1 MLIVHNVVMGLDF
14 ALNWKARYK
23 LFQIGRRSLGV
34 MTEIVKVD
42 GLQKKFGKFKAL
54 HDVSFTVNAGEVV
67 GFIGPNGA
75 GKSTTIRT
83 LLGIIN
89 RDGGKATIFGKD
101 VWRDSLYI
109 HERISYV
116 PGDVALWGSLT
127 GGEIID
133 LFIKLHGGGDKEKRD
148 YLMKRFEL
156 DPKKKAKGYSKGNRQ
171 KVGLIAA
178 LSVDSDLYIF
188 DEPTSGLDPLMEA
201 VFQEEVEKI
210 KKAGKAILLSSHIL
224 SEVERLADK
233 VVIIRQGK
241 VVETGTLD
249 ELRHLTRSTVTLAA
263 KGDVS
268 VMASVKGVYDFK
280 QKGNQATFSADNAYI
295 NDILT
300 QVAKLE
306 VKKFESVPPTLEDLF
321 MRHYEV

>member
-1 MLIVHNVVMGLDF
+1 
-14 ALNWKARYK
+14 
-23 LFQIGRRSLGV
+23 
-34 MTEIVKVD
+34 MTEIVKVR

-54 HDVSFTVNAGEVV
+54 HDVSFSINAGEVV

-83 LLGIIN
+83 LLGIIH
-89 RDGGKATIFGKD
+89 RDAGDAKIFGKD
-101 VWRDSLYI
+101 VWKDSLEI
-109 HERISYV
+109 HKRISYV

-133 LFIKLHGGGDKEKRD
+133 LFMKLHGGGDKNKRD
-148 YLMKRFEL
+148 YLIKRFEL

-201 VFQEEVEKI
+201 VFQDEVEKI
-210 KKAGKAILLSSHIL
+210 KLAGKAILLSSHIL

-249 ELRHLTRSTVTLAA
+249 ELRHLTRSTVTMVTLGNVA
-263 KGDVS
+263 K
-268 VMASVKGVYDFK
+268 MASVNGVHNFK
-280 QKGNQATFSADNAYI
+280 QSGNQATFSADNEYI
-295 NDILT
+295 NDILSE
-300 QVAKLE
+300 ASKLG

>member
-1 MLIVHNVVMGLDF
+1 
-14 ALNWKARYK
+14 
-23 LFQIGRRSLGV
+23 
-34 MTEIVKVD
+34 MTNIVKLQ
-42 GLQKKFGKFKAL
+42 GLQKSFGKFKAL
-54 HDVSFTVNAGEVV
+54 QDVSFTVNAAEVV

-83 LLGIIN
+83 LLGIIR
-89 RDGGKATIFGKD
+89 RDAGDAKIFGRD
-101 VWRDSLYI
+101 VWKDSLEI
-109 HERISYV
+109 HKRISYV

-133 LFIKLHGGGDKEKRD
+133 LFMKLHGGGNKNKRD
-148 YLMKRFEL
+148 YLIKRFEL

-201 VFQEEVEKI
+201 VFQDEVEKI
-210 KKAGKAILLSSHIL
+210 KLAGKAVLLSSHIL

-249 ELRHLTRSTVTLAA
+249 ELRHLTRSTVTMATQ
-263 KGDVS
+263 GDVAK
-268 VMASVKGVYDFK
+268 MASVNGVHDFK
-280 QKGNQATFSADNAYI
+280 QSGNQATFSADNECI
-295 NDILT
+295 NDILSEA
-300 QVAKLE
+300 AKLG

>member
-1 MLIVHNVVMGLDF
+1 
-14 ALNWKARYK
+14 
-23 LFQIGRRSLGV
+23 
-34 MTEIVKVD
+34 MTNIVKVQ
-42 GLQKKFGKFKAL
+42 GLQKRFGKSKAL

-83 LLGIIN
+83 LLGIIR
-89 RDGGKATIFGKD
+89 RDAGEAKIFGKD
-101 VWRDSLYI
+101 VWKDSLEI
-109 HERISYV
+109 HKRISYV

-133 LFIKLHGGGDKEKRD
+133 LFMKLHGGGDKNKRD
-148 YLMKRFEL
+148 HLIKRFEL

-201 VFQEEVEKI
+201 VFQDEVEKI
-210 KKAGKAILLSSHIL
+210 KLAGKAILLSSHIL

-249 ELRHLTRSTVTLAA
+249 ELRHLTRSTVTMVTQGNVAI
-263 KGDVS
+263 
-268 VMASVKGVYDFK
+268 MASVHGVHDFK
-280 QKGNQATFSADNAYI
+280 QSGNQATFSADNECI
-295 NDILT
+295 NDILSEA
-300 QVAKLE
+300 AKLS

>member
-1 MLIVHNVVMGLDF
+1 ME
-14 ALNWKARYK
+14 
-23 LFQIGRRSLGV
+23 
-34 MTEIVKVD
+34 EIVKVQ

-54 HDVSFTVNAGEVV
+54 HDVTFTVKAGEVV

-89 RDGGKATIFGKD
+89 RDAGDVKIFGKD
-101 VWRDSLYI
+101 VWKDSLEI
-109 HERISYV
+109 HKRIAYV
-116 PGDVALWGSLT
+116 PGDVSLWGSLT

-133 LFIKLHGGGDKEKRD
+133 LFIKLHGGGDKNKRD
-148 YLMKRFEL
+148 YLIKRFEL
-156 DPKKKAKGYSKGNRQ
+156 DPKKKSKGYSKGNRQ

-249 ELRHLTRSTVTLAA
+249 ELRHLTRSTVTLATE
-263 KGDVS
+263 GDVAKI
-268 VMASVKGVYDFK
+268 ASVNGVHDFK
-280 QKGNQATFSADNAYI
+280 KINNQATFSVDNKFI
-295 NDILT
+295 NDILSEA
-300 QVAKLE
+300 VKLG
-306 VKKFESVPPTLEDLF
+306 VKKFEAVPPTLEDLF
-321 MRHYEV
+321 MRHYEA

>member
-1 MLIVHNVVMGLDF
+1 ME
-14 ALNWKARYK
+14 
-23 LFQIGRRSLGV
+23 
-34 MTEIVKVD
+34 EIIKVQ

-54 HDVSFTVNAGEVV
+54 HDVTFTVNAGEVV
-67 GFIGPNGA
+67 GFIGPNGS

-83 LLGIIN
+83 LLGIIKG
-89 RDGGKATIFGKD
+89 DAGDVKIFGKD
-101 VWRDSLYI
+101 VWKDSLEI
-109 HERISYV
+109 HKRVSYV

-133 LFIKLHGGGDKEKRD
+133 LFIKLHGGGNKEKRD
-148 YLMKRFEL
+148 YLIKRFEL
-156 DPKKKAKGYSKGNRQ
+156 DPKKKAKSYSKGNRQ

-201 VFQEEVEKI
+201 VFQDEVEKI
-210 KKAGKAILLSSHIL
+210 KKEGKAILLSSHIL
-224 SEVERLADK
+224 SEVERLADR

-241 VVETGTLD
+241 VVESGTLD
-249 ELRHLTRSTVTLAA
+249 ELRHLTRSTVTMVTE
-263 KGDVS
+263 GDISSMKS
-268 VMASVKGVYDFK
+268 VNGVHDFK
-280 QKGNQATFSADNAYI
+280 QSGNQATFSADNKYM

-300 QVAKLE
+300 QAAKLG

>member
-1 MLIVHNVVMGLDF
+1 
-14 ALNWKARYK
+14 
-23 LFQIGRRSLGV
+23 
-34 MTEIVKVD
+34 MTEIVKVR
-42 GLQKKFGKFKAL
+42 GLQKKFGKFNAL
-54 HDVSFTVNAGEVV
+54 HDVSFSIKAGEVV

-83 LLGIIN
+83 LLGIIH
-89 RDGGKATIFGKD
+89 RDAGEAKIFGKD
-101 VWRDSLYI
+101 VWKDSLEI
-109 HERISYV
+109 HKRISYV

-133 LFIKLHGGGDKEKRD
+133 LFMKLHGGGDKNKRD
-148 YLMKRFEL
+148 YLIKRFEL

-178 LSVDSDLYIF
+178 LSVYSDLYIF

-201 VFQEEVEKI
+201 VFQDEVEKI
-210 KKAGKAILLSSHIL
+210 KLAGKAILLSSHIL

-249 ELRHLTRSTVTLAA
+249 ELRHLTRSTVTMVTLGNVA
-263 KGDVS
+263 KMES
-268 VMASVKGVYDFK
+268 VNGVHDFK
-280 QKGNQATFSADNAYI
+280 QSGNQATFSADNEFI
-295 NDILT
+295 NDILSE
-300 QVAKLE
+300 ASKLG

>member
-1 MLIVHNVVMGLDF
+1 ME
-14 ALNWKARYK
+14 
-23 LFQIGRRSLGV
+23 
-34 MTEIVKVD
+34 EIVKVQ

-54 HDVSFTVNAGEVV
+54 HDVTFTVNAGEVV

-89 RDGGKATIFGKD
+89 RDAGDVKIFGKD
-101 VWRDSLYI
+101 VWKESLEI
-109 HERISYV
+109 HKRISYV

-133 LFIKLHGGGDKEKRD
+133 LFIKLHGGGDKNKRD
-148 YLMKRFEL
+148 YLIKRFEL

-210 KKAGKAILLSSHIL
+210 KHAGKAILLSSHIL

-233 VVIIRQGK
+233 VAIIRQGK

-249 ELRHLTRSTVTLAA
+249 ELRHLTRSTVTLETE
-263 KGDVS
+263 GDVAK
-268 VMASVKGVYDFK
+268 MASVNGVHDFK
-280 QKGNQATFSADNAYI
+280 KKDNQATFSADNKFI
-295 NDILT
+295 NDILSE
-300 QVAKLE
+300 AIKLG